1 MVYRI
6 DVEASTL
13 RKKVDFLINLI
24 TSDVSGEAK
33 TDNVTS
39 ADLGTLKEA
48 LEEIR
53 LCSKLEAL
61 LLEKKS
67 ISIGESSEIH
77 FQKIDKLKVLAESL
91 ANCLVRAGNRIT
103 DHRRQKEE
111 AIDFRLAKA
120 KEVIESEKELT
131 DELSVLQMQRD
142 CLEAEMKRV
151 DASMAVT
158 ATRLKKTREERD
170 RFDEASNEILMRLKT
185 KEDDLL
191 RSVGSCK
198 VEADVV
204 QTWINFLEDTWLLQ
218 SSYTKESE
226 KQTND
231 TLEKYSKYIGKLI
244 HHHTLACKKE
254 LGSIISQLRS
264 SACDLRDFSERSD
277 MVVNAYTSLS
287 KEWNSKKFLE
297 EGYLELEA
305 KILSIFTITDEL
317 KALHGEKRKNSLREE
332 VDEMTTLFNDI
343 DGIRDQFKSIDR
355 PILEIETIP
364 ARPISP
370 VVELLQKTTSPSA
383 WKPFRSKSAK
393 QMTSQYQQLLPDSPL
408 VRLESGFHSKNNSSE
423 DILRWEFDGV

>member
-1 MVYRI
+1 
-6 DVEASTL
+6 
-13 RKKVDFLINLI
+13 
-24 TSDVSGEAK
+24 
-33 TDNVTS
+33 
-39 ADLGTLKEA
+39 
-48 LEEIR
+48 
-53 LCSKLEAL
+53 
-61 LLEKKS
+61 
-67 ISIGESSEIH
+67 
-77 FQKIDKLKVLAESL
+77 
-91 ANCLVRAGNRIT
+91 
-103 DHRRQKEE
+103 
-111 AIDFRLAKA
+111 
-120 KEVIESEKELT
+120 
-131 DELSVLQMQRD
+131 
-142 CLEAEMKRV
+142 
-151 DASMAVT
+151 
-158 ATRLKKTREERD
+158 
-170 RFDEASNEILMRLKT
+170 MR
-185 KEDDLL
+185 
-191 RSVGSCK
+191 
-198 VEADVV
+198 
-204 QTWINFLEDTWLLQ
+204 
-218 SSYTKESE
+218 
-226 KQTND
+226 
-231 TLEKYSKYIGKLI
+231 
-244 HHHTLACKKE
+244 
-254 LGSIISQLRS
+254 
-264 SACDLRDFSERSD
+264 D